1 MCIRDRLCRESEKL
15 SLELSGFIRDIR
27 QLVPDT
33 VLCGLLEILT
43 GCGCIELC
51 NTAQSNVLLWN
62 AEDMEG
68 FTYSIQQELY
78 WEIITEKGSV
88 GNFRSI
94 PLNRE
99 KDTEKKKLEINW
111 FDLFCSV
118 FGC

>member
-1 MCIRDRLCRESEKL
+1 
-15 SLELSGFIRDIR
+15 
-27 QLVPDT
+27 
-33 VLCGLLEILT
+33 
-43 GCGCIELC
+43 
-51 NTAQSNVLLWN
+51 
-62 AEDMEG
+62 MEG

-118 FGC
+118 FGCWRDTYYKGLSETVWFMDVLCQS

>member
-1 MCIRDRLCRESEKL
+1 
-15 SLELSGFIRDIR
+15 
-27 QLVPDT
+27 
-33 VLCGLLEILT
+33 
-43 GCGCIELC
+43 
-51 NTAQSNVLLWN
+51 
-62 AEDMEG
+62 MEG